1 MAEATSMDVA
11 QFDYPDLKT
20 IDPEYSKLEADIYT
34 LRVLKLALNVG
45 ASGKPYVLGQF
56 AVTRHDRHSAR
67 RVSKFFNNVTDPAS
81 RDLKDLAKLAKVTG
95 VPFNTTLPEWVGTI
109 TQEQPEFK
117 APVVLEPQFKNVKQA
132 DGSWVK
138 EPKLEENGDPVMDNR
153 IDFRNAQ
160 PAN

>member
-1 MAEATSMDVA
+1 MAEAMDVN
-11 QFDYPDLKT
+11 QFEYPDLKQ
-20 IDPEYSKLEADIYT
+20 IDPEYSKLEADVYT
-34 LRVLKLALNVG
+34 LRVLKLGINVG

-56 AVTRHDRHSAR
+56 AVTKHDRHSAR

-95 VPFNTTLPEWVGTI
+95 VAFAGQLPEWVASI
-109 TQEQPEFK
+109 NAIQPEFK
-117 APVVLEPQFKNVKQA
+117 APVLLEPQYKNIKLA
-132 DGSWVK
+132 DGTWTK
-138 EPKLEENGDPVMDNR
+138 EPKLEDNGEPVMDNR